1 MNFIVRYVSLSE
13 RDISKINYESNFENN
28 KKKLCDKTK
37 KILKMKLII
46 LFAISG
52 TLITLCWYYVAA
64 FYAVFKNS
72 QSHYFVN
79 VLFPLFFVLF
89 GLM

>member
-52 TLITLCWYYVAA
+52 TLITLCWYY
-64 FYAVFKNS
+64 FFCFLCCIQEFS
-72 QSHYFVN
+72 R
-79 VLFPLFFVLF
+79 PLFC
-89 GLM
+89 